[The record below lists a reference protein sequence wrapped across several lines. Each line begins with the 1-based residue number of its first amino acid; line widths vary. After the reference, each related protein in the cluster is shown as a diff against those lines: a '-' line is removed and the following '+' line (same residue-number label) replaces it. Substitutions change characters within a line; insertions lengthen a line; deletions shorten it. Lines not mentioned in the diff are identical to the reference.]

1 LEDLLSDIKRLLESI
16 EGQSEWFKD
25 KSTASKLLE
34 ELSRVNDNLASVNTN
49 LEVIQALAATLIYL

>member
-1 LEDLLSDIKRLLESI
+1 MEDLLSDIKRLLESI